1 MFLILIQI
9 MYNKI
14 SVKITIILIM
24 TAALVV
30 PSTVLQL
37 SYAQGDLQ
45 NTILNTHNQERAA
58 VGVAPLTWSDSIAA
72 SAQNWADYL
81 QPLSK
86 QVHSK
91 GTGYGENL
99 AAGGG
104 PSYATVE
111 VLQQSWVDEKSQYVP
126 GTPGNS
132 HYTQMVDQRSTEIGC
147 GFASGPGGE
156 FAQYGGTNVLVCQYN
171 PPGNFN
177 YQPPY

>member
-1 MFLILIQI
+1 

-14 SVKITIILIM
+14 SVKITMILIM
-24 TAALVV
+24 TAALAV
-30 PSTVLQL
+30 PASVLQL
-37 SYAQGDLQ
+37 SHAQGDLQ
-45 NTILNTHNQERAA
+45 STILTTHNNERKA
-58 VGVAPLTWSDSIAA
+58 VGVPPLTWSDTIAA

-81 QPLSK
+81 QPLGS

-104 PSYATVE
+104 PTSTKATVAA
-111 VLQQSWVDEKSQYVP
+111 LQQTWVDEKSRYVP

-132 HYTQMVDQRSTEIGC
+132 HYTQMVDKQSTEVGC

-177 YQPPY
+177 SQPPY

>member
-1 MFLILIQI
+1 

-14 SVKITIILIM
+14 SVKITMILIM
-24 TAALVV
+24 TAALAV
-30 PSTVLQL
+30 PASVLQ
-37 SYAQGDLQ
+37 SHAQGDLQ
-45 NTILNTHNQERAA
+45 NTILKTHNDERKA
-58 VGVAPLTWSDSIAA
+58 VGVDPLTWSDSLAA

-86 QVHSK
+86 QVHSN
-91 GTGYGENL
+91 TGYGENL

-104 PSYATVE
+104 PSYATVQ
-111 VLQQSWVDEKSQYVP
+111 VLQDSWVKEKSQYVP

-132 HYTQMVDQRSTEIGC
+132 HYTQMVDKQSTEVGC

-156 FAQYGGTNVLVCQYN
+156 YAQYGGTNVLVCQYN

-177 YQPPY
+177 FQPPY